1 MSSSTLAPQVYGADE
16 INAVVLDPGS
26 YTTRVGFGGYD
37 SPTLVFPSSY
47 GEHPKEGSEGEVV
60 RIFDENYLY
69 AHPQS
74 KTVIKSIMKDNL
86 VQDWDGAV
94 QQYEHMFK
102 LMDVDPHE
110 QPLLLTESTMN
121 SHKNKAKALEVFLE
135 QEQFC
140 AFYAVKQPTCVSFAH
155 GRPNCLVVDIGHDL
169 ITATPVI
176 DGICLKK
183 QVMGTKYAGAFVDQ
197 QLRQF
202 LEEKK
207 VKYNPIYSV
216 KSKKA
221 TYWESPESHPDFEM
235 KKLDNEVDPSV
246 VAFNMNR
253 TIQEMKETLLECCA
267 DDEQAEPEKRD
278 ADKMDV
284 DGEEKK
290 STDDDTLYFELPDGL
305 NIPFTKYE
313 RQRLSNSL
321 FNPLETLNKS
331 VRGWE
336 KAHNGDII
344 ATLGHG
350 SEKTGK
356 EYVPL
361 RRSKRPDENKSEK
374 MQAIM
379 AKFKHEKAKRGLGVS
394 RLVQTVLD
402 NLDIDL
408 RPQLANNIVLTG
420 ATSLIPRLNERLHS
434 ELTERNPSLKIRIH
448 SVGNTAERKYSSW
461 IGGSILSSLGT
472 FHQLWVSKAEYEEVG
487 ADKLIV
493 SRFR

>member
-26 YTTRVGFGGYD
+26 YTIRAGFGGYD

-47 GEHPKEGSEGEVV
+47 GEHPKKEGEDGVV
-60 RIFDENYLY
+60 RIFDENSLY

-74 KTVIKSIMKDNL
+74 NTVIKPIMKDNL
-86 VQDWDGAV
+86 VQDWDGAIE
-94 QQYEHMFK
+94 QYEHMFK
-102 LMDVDPHE
+102 LMDVDPNE

-121 SHKNKAKALEVFLE
+121 SHKNKVKALEVFLE

-169 ITATPVI
+169 LTATPVI

-207 VKYNPIYSV
+207 IKYNPIYSV
-216 KSKKA
+216 KSKKP
-221 TYWESPESHPDFEM
+221 TYWESPESHSEFEQ
-235 KKLDNEVDPSV
+235 KAFDNEVDPSV
-246 VAFNMNR
+246 ESFNMNR

-267 DDEQAEPEKRD
+267 EDEQVERKN
-278 ADKMDV
+278 V
-284 DGEEKK
+284 SDGEGKHDGNK
-290 STDDDTLYFELPDGL
+290 NADDDTLYFELPDGL
-305 NIPFTKYE
+305 NVPFTKYE
-313 RQRLSNSL
+313 RQQLSNSL
-321 FNPLETLNKS
+321 FNPLETLSKLI
-331 VRGWE
+331 RGWE
-336 KAHNGDII
+336 KPHNGDII
-344 ATLGHG
+344 STLGHG
-350 SEKTGK
+350 SEKTSK

-374 MQAIM
+374 MQAIL
-379 AKFKHEKAKRGLGVS
+379 AKFKREKAQRGMGVS

-448 SVGNTAERKYSSW
+448 SVGNTSERKYSSW